1 MKLFDEIPT
10 QRPLTP
16 LLDTLDAPAGL
27 RRMTL
32 AQLRQVAD
40 ELRAYLLYSVGV
52 SGGHFGAGLGVVE
65 LTVALHRALQTPHD
79 RLVWDVGHQAY
90 PHKILTGRRDALTG
104 IRQYGGLAAFPRRE
118 ESPYDTFGV
127 GHSSTSISAALGMA
141 LSARAKGEKRRAC
154 AVIGDGALTAGMAFE
169 ALAHAGHVKAN
180 LLVVLNDN
188 EMSISENVGGMA
200 SYLTRILTSKPYAA
214 VRENGKRVLSHLPG
228 ALELARRTEE
238 HVKGMISPA
247 TLFEEMGFHY
257 IGPIDGHD
265 LAALNQAL
273 EALRDQEGPQ
283 FLHVRTRKGRGFR
296 PAEADPIGFHA
307 ITKLE
312 RKPPAPP
319 RVDAERPPA
328 AAASTSKP
336 DDASRPQPRSE
347 DILRPKPRSEEMLR
361 PKPRKYCNVFG
372 DWLCDMAAADTR
384 LIGIT
389 PAMREGS
396 DLIRFSQTYPE
407 RYYDVA
413 IAEQHAVTLAAG
425 MACEAMK
432 PVVAIYSTFLQR
444 GYDQLVHDV
453 AVQHLDVTFAI
464 DRAGLVGEDGPTHH
478 GALDLSYLR
487 CVPGLVILAPADEAE
502 CRAMLTTAYHHPGPA
517 AVRYPRGTG
526 PGSELPQDLEA
537 QVPIGRAQTR
547 REGERV
553 ALLAFGSLNTPAAEV
568 AERLGATHLNMRSV
582 KPLDRDA
589 IVAAAQ
595 THELLVTLEENVVAG
610 GAGSG
615 VNELLAA
622 EGLMPAVLN
631 LGIPDAF
638 VEHGK
643 PAELLRDCGLD
654 AAGIEAA
661 IRARLNLN
669 DN

>member
-16 LLDTLDAPAGL
+16 LLDTLDAPEGL
-27 RRMTL
+27 RQMTL

-65 LTVALHRALQTPHD
+65 LTVALHRALQTPYD

-90 PHKILTGRRDALTG
+90 PHKVLTGRRDALTG

-319 RVDAERPPA
+319 RVDAERAPA
-328 AAASTSKP
+328 AAAPTSQAKP
-336 DDASRPQPRSE
+336 DDSLP
-347 DILRPKPRSEEMLR
+347 PKPRSEEMLR

-372 DWLCDMAAADTR
+372 DWLCDMAAADAR

-487 CVPGLVILAPADEAE
+487 CVPGLVVLAPADEAE
-502 CRAMLTTAYHHPGPA
+502 CRAMLTTAYHHSGPA

-582 KPLDRDA
+582 KPLDREA

-622 EGLMPAVLN
+622 EGLTPAVLN

-661 IRARLNLN
+661 IRARLNVN